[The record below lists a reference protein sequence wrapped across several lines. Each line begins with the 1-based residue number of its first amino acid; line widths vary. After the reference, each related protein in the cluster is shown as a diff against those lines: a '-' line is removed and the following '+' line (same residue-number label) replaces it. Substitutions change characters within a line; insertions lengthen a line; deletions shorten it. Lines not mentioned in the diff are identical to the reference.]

1 MQGAGTGLKLV
12 SACLLA
18 WGLAACGGGGG
29 GGGGDSAPA
38 ASAGSSSSLA
48 SSSSSSSSL
57 ASSASSSSS
66 SVKPVPAGWASYT
79 ADTLPTAAAAI
90 SLGDGTTSSF
100 KLCASTGCNAAYASV
115 ANGILSVD
123 TQSES
128 TPAEQSYFQYDNA
141 FSTAGYPKTAT
152 VLTRM
157 RGNAVANL
165 KGLTLDMA
173 FSQPGESG
181 PRVQMSLLPDNDSNG
196 FYLSQ
201 IDQSATGDN
210 NVYAGN
216 IDATAWHVYQV
227 SVTFTSAKTGTV
239 RVYMDGSST
248 PIIDKTLT
256 DFRQATAI
264 GQNYLRIGEESTS
277 EHAKGDFDWV
287 VWTSDAAYT
296 PAQLA
301 GKLPAAVGAVAGY
314 MGWSAYT
321 GDLLPTATG
330 SISRAGQSST
340 QFKLCASAGCDASYA
355 SVGSGLLSVDTTT
368 APLTSQTYFQIDD
381 AFSTGGYPK
390 KATILA
396 RMRGNGLAGVKGLVI
411 DSAFSKAGESG
422 PRVHLRMLPDNDSHG
437 FYLSQIDQSASSDQN
452 VYGQDI
458 DATAWHVFQISL
470 SFTSATS
477 GKVEVYLDANPV
489 PVISQNFTSLLQATA
504 VGQNYLRIGE
514 EDTSG
519 AGRGDFDWVIW
530 TSEAAY
536 TPEQIKGLLPSGLG
550 TTTGY

>member
-1 MQGAGTGLKLV
+1 M
-12 SACLLA
+12 
-18 WGLAACGGGGG
+18 
-29 GGGGDSAPA
+29 
-38 ASAGSSSSLA
+38 
-48 SSSSSSSSL
+48 
-57 ASSASSSSS
+57 
-66 SVKPVPAGWASYT
+66 PAGWAVYA
-79 ADTLPTAAAAI
+79 ADSLPTAADSI
-90 SLGDGTTSSF
+90 RFDDGSTSSF
-100 KLCASTGCNAAYASV
+100 KLCASVGCSAAYASV

-123 TQSES
+123 TTAEK
-128 TPAEQSYFQYDNA
+128 TVDEQSYFQLDNA
-141 FSTAGYPKTAT
+141 FSNTGYPKTAT

-157 RGNAVANL
+157 RGNSISNL
-165 KGLTLDMA
+165 KGLVLDLA

-181 PRVQMSLLPDNDSNG
+181 PRVRLALLPDDDHNG
-196 FYLSQ
+196 FYL
-201 IDQSATGDN
+201 DQLDKSVTNGDTN
-210 NVYAGN
+210 IYAGE
-216 IDATAWHVYQV
+216 IDANAWHVYQISV
-227 SVTFTSAKTGTV
+227 SFTSATAGTV
-239 RVYMDGSST
+239 SVYLDGAAT
-248 PIIDKTLT
+248 PVITKTIT
-256 DFRQATAI
+256 NVRQATAV
-264 GQNYLRIGEESTS
+264 GQNYLRIGEETTT
-277 EHAKGDFDWV
+277 EHGKGEIDWV

-368 APLTSQTYFQIDD
+368 GPLASQTYFQIDD

-396 RMRGNGLAGVKGLVI
+396 RMRGNSLATIKGLMI

-422 PRVHLRMLPDNDSHG
+422 PRVHFRVLPDADAHG
-437 FYLSQIDQSASSDQN
+437 FYLSAIDQAAGGDGN
-452 VYGQDI
+452 VYGKDI
-458 DATAWHVFQISL
+458 DASAWHIFQISVSL
-470 SFTSATS
+470 SSATT
-477 GKVEVYLDANPV
+477 GKVEVFLDANPV
-489 PVISQNFTSLLQATA
+489 PVISQNFVNLLQATA
-504 VGQNYLRIGE
+504 IGQNYLRIGE

-519 AGRGDFDWVIW
+519 ASRGDFDWVIW

-536 TPEQIKGLLPSGLG
+536 NPTQIQGLLPSGLG

>member
-1 MQGAGTGLKLV
+1 MQGAGTGLKFA

-29 GGGGDSAPA
+29 GGGGESAPA

-66 SVKPVPAGWASYT
+66 VKPVPAGWAVYA
-79 ADTLPTAAAAI
+79 ADSLPTAADSI
-90 SLGDGTTSSF
+90 RFDDGSTSSF
-100 KLCASTGCNAAYASV
+100 KLCASVGCNATYASA

-123 TQSES
+123 TTAEK
-128 TPAEQSYFQYDNA
+128 TVDEQSYFQLDNA

-165 KGLTLDMA
+165 KGLTLDLA

-181 PRVQMSLLPDNDSNG
+181 PRVQMSLLPDDDFNG
-196 FYLSQ
+196 FFLSQ

-227 SVTFTSAKTGTV
+227 SVTFLSAKTGTV
-239 RVYMDGSST
+239 RVYMDGSTT
-248 PIIDKTLT
+248 PIIDKTVSN
-256 DFRQATAI
+256 FRQATAI
-264 GQNYLRIGEESTS
+264 GQNYLRIGEENTS

-296 PAQLA
+296 PAQLI
-301 GKLPAAVGAVAGY
+301 GKLPAAVGPVAGY
-314 MGWSAYT
+314 VSWSAYN
-321 GDLLPTATG
+321 GDQLPTATG

-340 QFKLCASAGCDASYA
+340 QFNLCASAGCDASYA

-368 APLTSQTYFQIDD
+368 GPLSSQTYFQIDD

-390 KATILA
+390 KATIVA
-396 RMRGNGLAGVKGLVI
+396 RMRGNSLATIKGLMI

-422 PRVHLRMLPDNDSHG
+422 PRVHFRVLPDADAHG
-437 FYLSQIDQSASSDQN
+437 FYLSQIDQAAGGDGN
-452 VYGQDI
+452 VYGKNI
-458 DATAWHVFQISL
+458 DASAWHIFQISVSL
-470 SFTSATS
+470 SSATT
-477 GKVEVYLDANPV
+477 GKVEVFLDADPV
-489 PVISQNFTSLLQATA
+489 PVISQNFTNLLQATA

-519 AGRGDFDWVIW
+519 ASRGDFDWVVW

-550 TTTGY
+550 STTDY